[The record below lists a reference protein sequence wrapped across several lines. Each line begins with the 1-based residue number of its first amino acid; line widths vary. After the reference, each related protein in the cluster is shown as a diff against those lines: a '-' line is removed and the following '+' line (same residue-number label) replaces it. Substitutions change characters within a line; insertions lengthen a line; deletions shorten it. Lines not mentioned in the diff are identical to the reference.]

1 MKHNHFGARSIDEYA
16 YSSKLKNWNSSLKV
30 LCSFIIMILSICSQ
44 NVIVPIL
51 IAVSAGVITVYNG
64 KIHTREYLSLM
75 CIPLVF
81 LIMTS
86 IAIML
91 DFNFSGG
98 FSVKVLPEN
107 VYRAVHISCRA
118 IGAVSA
124 MYLMSLST
132 PVTEIIAVLG
142 KLKLPFFIIELMNLM
157 YKYIFILLDSQA
169 KMKNSAAARL
179 GYCNFRTSLK
189 TFGLICGNLFAV
201 SLRRASDYYNAI
213 ESRCSG
219 GKIKFMCQKKT
230 IKSKQ
235 VIFFVVYVIL
245 IILSEILLDTIL
257 KGTFYEQ

>member
-98 FSVKVLPEN
+98 FSVKVLP
-107 VYRAVHISCRA
+107 
-118 IGAVSA
+118 AVSA
-124 MYLMSLST
+124 MYLISLST

-142 KLKLPFFIIELMNLM
+142 KLKLPFVIIELMNLM

>member
-30 LCSFIIMILSICSQ
+30 LFSFVIMILSICSQ
-44 NVIVPIL
+44 NIIVPIL
-51 IAVSAGVITVYNG
+51 ISVSAGVITIYTG
-64 KIHTREYLSLM
+64 KIRTIEYLSFM

-98 FSVKVLPEN
+98 FSVKILPEN
-107 VYRAVHISCRA
+107 IYRAMHISSKA

-124 MYLMSLST
+124 MYMMSLST

-142 KLKLPFFIIELMNLM
+142 KLKLPFIIIELMNLI
-157 YKYIFILLDSQA
+157 YKYIFVLLDSQA

-219 GKIKFMCQKKT
+219 GKIKFMCQNNS
-230 IKSKQ
+230 IKLRQ
-235 VIFFVVYVIL
+235 VMFLSIYIIL
-245 IILSEILLDTIL
+245 IILFEILLDTIL
-257 KGTFYEQ
+257 KGIIL

>member
-1 MKHNHFGARSIDEYA
+1 MKHNHFGAKSIDEYA

-44 NVIVPIL
+44 NLIVPIL

-107 VYRAVHISCRA
+107 VYRAIHISCRA

-124 MYLMSLST
+124 MYMMSLST

-142 KLKLPFFIIELMNLM
+142 KLKLPFIIIELMNLI
-157 YKYIFILLDSQA
+157 YKYIFVLLDSQA

-179 GYCNFRTSLK
+179 GYCDFRTSLK

-219 GKIKFMCQKKT
+219 GKIKFMCQNNSLKFKHVMFL
-230 IKSKQ
+230 S
-235 VIFFVVYVIL
+235 VYIIMIIMFEFLMDSIMKRKIL
-245 IILSEILLDTIL
+245 
-257 KGTFYEQ
+257 

>member
-51 IAVSAGVITVYNG
+51 IAVSAGVITIYNG

-98 FSVKVLPEN
+98 FSVK
-107 VYRAVHISCRA
+107 S
-118 IGAVSA
+118 S
-124 MYLMSLST
+124 S
-132 PVTEIIAVLG
+132 
-142 KLKLPFFIIELMNLM
+142 
-157 YKYIFILLDSQA
+157 
-169 KMKNSAAARL
+169 
-179 GYCNFRTSLK
+179 
-189 TFGLICGNLFAV
+189 
-201 SLRRASDYYNAI
+201 
-213 ESRCSG
+213 
-219 GKIKFMCQKKT
+219 
-230 IKSKQ
+230 
-235 VIFFVVYVIL
+235 
-245 IILSEILLDTIL
+245 
-257 KGTFYEQ
+257 

>member
-16 YSSKLKNWNSSLKV
+16 YSSKLKNWNSSFKV
-30 LCSFIIMILSICSQ
+30 LFSFIIMILSICSH

-64 KIHTREYLSLM
+64 RIRIREYISLM

-86 IAIML
+86 IAIVL
-91 DFNFSGG
+91 DFRISGG

-107 VYRAVHISCRA
+107 VYKAVYISCRA
-118 IGAVSA
+118 MGAVSA
-124 MYLMSLST
+124 MYMMSLST

-142 KLKLPFFIIELMNLM
+142 NLKLPSIIIELMNLM
-157 YKYIFILLDSQA
+157 YKYIFVLLDSQA

-189 TFGLICGNLFAV
+189 TFALICGNLFAV

-219 GKIKFMCQKKT
+219 GKIKFMYQKKP
-230 IKSKQ
+230 IKLMQ
-235 VIFFVVYVIL
+235 VVFFIIYIVL
-245 IILSEILLDTIL
+245 IGLSEILLDTIL
-257 KGTFYEQ
+257 KGTIL

>member
-16 YSSKLKNWNSSLKV
+16 YSSKLKNWNSSIKV
-30 LCSFIIMILSICSQ
+30 LFSFIIMILSICSH

-64 KIHTREYLSLM
+64 RIRIREYISLM

-86 IAIML
+86 IAIVL
-91 DFNFSGG
+91 DFRISGG

-107 VYRAVHISCRA
+107 VYKAVYISCRA
-118 IGAVSA
+118 MGAVSA
-124 MYLMSLST
+124 MYMMSLST

-142 KLKLPFFIIELMNLM
+142 NLKLPSIIIELMNLM
-157 YKYIFILLDSQA
+157 YKYIFVLLDSQA

-189 TFGLICGNLFAV
+189 TFALICGNLFAV

-219 GKIKFMCQKKT
+219 GKIKFMYQKKP
-230 IKSKQ
+230 IKLMQ
-235 VIFFVVYVIL
+235 VVFFIIYIVL
-245 IILSEILLDTIL
+245 IGLSEILLDTIL
-257 KGTFYEQ
+257 KGTIL